1 LKKRDNQTT
10 EDREPQDAMFS
21 REKNEMKRVPMMPVR
36 DMVIFPQMMQP
47 FIVGREASVRAL
59 EEALAGEKK
68 IFLATQH
75 DASVDDPKP
84 EEIFTVGTLANIVQS
99 VKLPDGNIRVLVE
112 GMERAKIVQLTS
124 EDGFY
129 RATLRLVGARTEP
142 QPQLEQAARRVN
154 GLFEQYVKLSQSL
167 NYDTMVAAARVDDPA
182 KLSDTIAANLQIPVE
197 DKQELLE
204 NFDVLERLNRVAEI
218 LDGELEKLNVDRN
231 INSRVKRQMERAQK
245 EYYLNEK
252 LKAIHKELGRGEK
265 NELDELKKKID
276 TAGMPK
282 EVHEKAMQELKRLEM
297 MPPMSAESTVSR
309 SYLDWLLAVPWKK
322 RSKEIRDID
331 VAEKILEEDH
341 FGLDKVKERI
351 IEYLAVRQL
360 VKNPRGSILCLVG
373 PPGVGKTSL
382 AMSIGRATG
391 RKFVRVS
398 LGGVR
403 DEAEIRGHRRTY
415 IGALPGQI
423 IQMMKK
429 AGTVNPVFVLDEV
442 DKMSMDFRGDPSAA
456 LMEVLDPELN
466 HAFTDHYLDVEYD
479 LSKVMFICTANVLHT
494 IPQPLQDR
502 MEMIRLAGYTETEKR
517 EIAKRF
523 LVKKQVEAA
532 GLTSENLQ
540 FSDDA
545 LNFVIRHYTQEAGVR
560 SLERELANICRK
572 VARRVVKEGKELR
585 VEITPAN
592 VNEFLGVIKFREL
605 WAQKKNEIGLT
616 TGLAW
621 TEVGGQVLTTEV
633 GLMHGKGRLT
643 LTGKL
648 GDVMQESAQAAMS
661 YIRSRAASLGL
672 PHDFYRHLD
681 IHMHVPEGAIP
692 KDGPSAGI
700 TICTAI
706 VSALLRIPVRCDVAM
721 TGEITL
727 RGKVLPIGGVKEKV
741 LAAHRLG
748 IRTVLLPKDNEKDL
762 ADIPPEVQA
771 ALTIR
776 FVETVDEVLS
786 LALERPIQPSPH
798 PAVPEVAGKFGI
810 EPEQD
815 QELTN

>member
-1 LKKRDNQTT
+1 
-10 EDREPQDAMFS
+10 MFS
-21 REKNEMKRVPMMPVR
+21 REKSELKRVPMMPVR

-75 DASVDDPKP
+75 DASIDDPKP
-84 EEIFTVGTLANIVQS
+84 EEIFSVGTLANIVQS

-112 GMERAKIVQLTS
+112 GVERAKAVQVTS
-124 EDGFY
+124 EEGFY
-129 RATLRLVGARTEP
+129 RAALRLVAVRTEP
-142 QPQLEQAARRVN
+142 TPQLDQAARRVN

-167 NYDTMVAAARVDDPA
+167 NYDTMIAAARVDDPA

-197 DKQELLE
+197 EKQELLE
-204 NFDVLERLNRVAEI
+204 NFDVLDRLNRVADVLES
-218 LDGELEKLNVDRN
+218 ELEKLNVDRS

-276 TAGMPK
+276 TAGMTK
-282 EVHEKAMQELKRLEM
+282 EVHEKAMQELKRLEL

-322 RSKEIRDID
+322 KSKEIRDIG
-331 VAEKILEEDH
+331 VAERILEEDH
-341 FGLDKVKERI
+341 FGLDKIKERI
-351 IEYLAVRQL
+351 LEYLAVRQL

-479 LSKVMFICTANVLHT
+479 LSRVMFICTANVLHT

-502 MEMIRLAGYTETEKR
+502 MEILRLPGYTEAEKR

-523 LVKKQVEAA
+523 LVKKQREAN
-532 GLTSENLQ
+532 GLTEQNLQ
-540 FSDDA
+540 FSDKA
-545 LNFVIRHYTQEAGVR
+545 LGYVIRHYTQEAGVR
-560 SLERELANICRK
+560 NLEREIANISRK
-572 VARRVVKEGKELR
+572 VARRVVKEGKDQIKID
-585 VEITPAN
+585 VTPEN
-592 VNEFLGVIKFREL
+592 TNDFLGVIKYREL
-605 WAQKKNEIGLT
+605 WAGKKNEIGLV

-621 TEVGGQVLTTEV
+621 TEVGGQVLSAEA

-661 YIRSRAASLGL
+661 YVRSRTPSLGL
-672 PHDFYRHLD
+672 SHDFYRHLD
-681 IHMHVPEGAIP
+681 IHVHVPEGAIP

-706 VSALLRIPVRCDVAM
+706 VSALTRIPIRCDLAM

-741 LAAHRLG
+741 LAAHRVG

-762 ADIPPEVQA
+762 ADVPPEIQSDLVIQ
-771 ALTIR
+771 
-776 FVETVDEVLS
+776 FVETMDEVLA
-786 LALERPIQPSPH
+786 LALERPVQTSTL
-798 PAVPEVAGKFGI
+798 PAVPEEVVAKF
-810 EPEQD
+810 EAEQD

>member
-1 LKKRDNQTT
+1 
-10 EDREPQDAMFS
+10 MFS
-21 REKNEMKRVPMMPVR
+21 REKSEMKRVPMMPVR

-68 IFLATQH
+68 ILLVTQH

-84 EEIFTVGTLANIVQS
+84 DEIFPVGTLANIVQS

-112 GMERAKIVQLTS
+112 GVERARITQVTS
-124 EDGFY
+124 DEGFY
-129 RATLRLVGARTEP
+129 RANIKLVPVRTEP
-142 QPQLEQAARRVN
+142 SPQIEQSVKRVN

-167 NYDTMVAAARVDDPA
+167 NYDTMIAAARVEDPG
-182 KLSDTIAANLQIPVE
+182 KLSDTIAANLQISIE
-197 DKQELLE
+197 EKQELLE
-204 NFDVLERLNRVAEI
+204 NFDVLDRLNRVAQILEGEI
-218 LDGELEKLNVDRN
+218 EKLNVDRSV
-231 INSRVKRQMERAQK
+231 NSRVKRQMERAQK

-265 NELDELKKKID
+265 NELDELKKKIE
-276 TAGMPK
+276 TSGMPK
-282 EVHEKAMQELKRLEM
+282 DVKEKAMQELKRLEL

-309 SYLDWLLAVPWKK
+309 TYLDWLLAVPWKK
-322 RSKEIRDID
+322 KSKEIRDISA
-331 VAEKILEEDH
+331 AEKILEEDH
-341 FGLDKVKERI
+341 YGLDKVKERI
-351 IEYLAVRQL
+351 LEYLAVRQL

-429 AGTVNPVFVLDEV
+429 AGTINPVFVLDEV

-479 LSKVMFICTANVLHT
+479 LSHVMFICTANVLHT

-502 MEMIRLAGYTETEKR
+502 MEVLRLPGYTESEK
-517 EIAKRF
+517 EQIAKRF
-523 LVKKQVEAA
+523 LIKKQREAT
-532 GLTSENLQ
+532 GLSEENLKI
-540 FSDDA
+540 SDQA
-545 LNFVIRHYTQEAGVR
+545 LTNIIRHYTQEAGVR
-560 SLERELANICRK
+560 NLEREIANIGRK
-572 VARRVVKEGKELR
+572 ISRRVVKEGKQVK
-585 VEITPAN
+585 VEVVPEN
-592 VNEFLGVIKFREL
+592 LKDFLGILKYREI
-605 WAQKKNEIGLT
+605 WAGKTNEIGLA

-621 TEVGGQVLTTEV
+621 TEVGGQVLSTEAT
-633 GLMHGKGRLT
+633 LMVGKGRLT

-648 GDVMQESAQAAMS
+648 GDVMQESGQAAMS
-661 YIRSRAASLGL
+661 YVRSRSASLGL
-672 PHDFYRHLD
+672 PRDFYRHLD
-681 IHMHVPEGAIP
+681 IHLHVPEGAIP

-700 TICTAI
+700 TICTTI
-706 VSALLRIPVRCDVAM
+706 VSALTHIPVRCDVAM

-727 RGKVLPIGGVKEKV
+727 RGKVLPIGGVKEKL
-741 LAAHRLG
+741 LAAHRAG
-748 IRTVLLPKDNEKDL
+748 IRTVLLPRDNEKDL
-762 ADIPPEVQA
+762 SDIPPEILAVLTVQ
-771 ALTIR
+771 
-776 FVETVDEVLS
+776 FVDTMDEVLA
-786 LALERPIQPSPH
+786 LALERPLTALAI
-798 PAVPEVAGKFGI
+798 PAVSEVAAKFEG
-810 EPEQD
+810 EAED